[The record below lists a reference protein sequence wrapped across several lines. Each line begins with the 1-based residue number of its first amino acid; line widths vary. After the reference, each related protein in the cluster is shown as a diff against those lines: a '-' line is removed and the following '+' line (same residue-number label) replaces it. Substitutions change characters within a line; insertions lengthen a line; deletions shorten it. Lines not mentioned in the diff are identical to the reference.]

1 MQSNSFIRNLSAG
14 ITKRT
19 KEIIE
24 NPESKANLN
33 WFKIK
38 FLKHASADK
47 LRTYNYKG
55 KLLYYT
61 KPTELLHG
69 LREIFVD
76 EIYSVNLPSRP
87 FIIDCGANIGMSVIY
102 LKERFP
108 DAEIVAFEPDEK
120 NFELLSKNVASFQLN
135 HVTIR
140 QEAVWVE
147 DTELTF
153 KSDGTMGSKIDV
165 VGTGNY
171 AKVKASRLKDFLNT
185 KIDFLKIDI
194 EGAEYSVLKDIESSL
209 DNVENMFLEYHGN
222 FDQNNE
228 LIEIFSILHN
238 RGFAFYI
245 KEAANVYTK
254 PFAEMGRDAKRDYD
268 IQLNIFCMR
277 NKKA

>member
-1 MQSNSFIRNLSAG
+1 
-14 ITKRT
+14 
-19 KEIIE
+19 
-24 NPESKANLN
+24 
-33 WFKIK
+33 
-38 FLKHASADK
+38 
-47 LRTYNYKG
+47 
-55 KLLYYT
+55 
-61 KPTELLHG
+61 
-69 LREIFVD
+69 
-76 EIYSVNLPSRP
+76 
-87 FIIDCGANIGMSVIY
+87 MSVIY

-140 QEAVWVE
+140 KEAVWVE